1 MMGGNNPKT
10 ENKNNE
16 EMHLDSQLQGCCQFL
31 LENYV
36 DGIAL
41 VKEEKFVYVNKSF
54 RRLLGYQQEE
64 LLGKHWLSIY
74 TTPERLKIQREILP
88 LFRQRDLWRGDV
100 KALRKNQEEVWVEVC
115 WQKTPGNIIA
125 CYYKDVT
132 DRKKI
137 EEELTRNRD
146 LLAII
151 SKAQSE
157 YITNGDIQNL
167 FDSLLEKLLLLTD
180 SEFGFIGELKYP
192 QQVNDDNPPQEDKP
206 RLKIH
211 SLGSISR
218 NNGKSIHLYD
228 EKQGRGMEVSDF
240 NNLFGQVILTG
251 KPVISNDYSTD
262 QRKKGTPK
270 GHPPLSTFMGLPF
283 IHQGRIIGMAGF
295 ANRPG
300 GYNEKLVQYLQP
312 FVSVCSNLIASHKS
326 DTLRRES
333 EKKLQLQEKEA
344 RKQEKF
350 IRSLYKIC
358 ASPLLDFQ
366 KKLQVI
372 FALGRRFFSMDVAML
387 TEIDDAYCYVKAWQS
402 SKKYRQLFQ
411 GEVKIPNEHALCFI
425 TYQSKEPFAIES
437 LSQSNYSTPLRHLR
451 VESYVGAR
459 VEVFGNTCGTLC
471 FLSIHP
477 KRTKITSTIK
487 EQVRLM
493 ARWVGYE
500 LEKEKSQTLIENQL
514 KQEILLRRI
523 IEDIRLSIDFEQLFQ
538 NAATTLLNVFQ
549 ANRCQIF
556 TYDNSLS
563 PPLKLEAEVCSENTP
578 PMSSC
583 LIDLSQNNPHY
594 DAVVSSDRVV
604 VSNNVYEDPL
614 LKPMIPFCQKIGLKS
629 MLAVR
634 TSYKGEV
641 NGIIGLHQCDR
652 FRDWTTEEISLL
664 AIVAEQMGIAIS
676 QAKLLQQEKQ
686 QRELLEKQN
695 KALIE
700 AEKKAKAASK
710 AKTEFLACMSHEMRT
725 PLNGIIGMAQ
735 LLLSTDLT
743 PEQRDFVETINQSGN
758 ILLTI
763 IGDILDLVKI
773 ESQKVEL
780 QSEEFNIHHCIES
793 VISTVELEAEKKK
806 LNLVYIANP
815 RSHCW
820 FRGDVNRLRQ
830 VILNLVS
837 NGVKFTPSGEVI
849 VRFTVEDKGNTTALV
864 KISVEDT
871 GIGIPPQQMQRIFE
885 AFTQVDSSST
895 RRHGGTGLG
904 LTISKKLVELMG
916 GVITVE
922 SQVGKGSKFTVL
934 LPLEK
939 VSPPKEEDKTSL
951 TSLAPLQEKTAVII
965 SDFPSTVEMLV
976 YQTQSLG
983 LKTQTCLS
991 GQFSPSLLKEAA
1003 VVIVDHP
1010 LLNYDHQAL
1019 FHLLRQHNPN
1029 LYLLWLIP
1037 VSLRNQP
1044 HPSQKDSKSRLI
1056 SKPVKQF
1063 QVYNSLKTLLFPA
1076 ANTETK
1082 ADNDSQ
1088 GKPSMK
1094 ILLVEDNPVNQK
1106 VTKLMLKKLGYT
1118 EVDVAGDGNEA
1129 VEMVQRNHYDI
1140 LLMDVQMPGVDGIT
1154 ATRQIRNLGDRIHQ
1168 PWIIAMTAS
1177 AMEEDRMECL
1187 QAGMNDYLPKPVK
1200 IEDIAKALQDVS
1212 ASVRGDG

>member
-1 MMGGNNPKT
+1 MVVNKFEG
-10 ENKNNE
+10 ENKSNE
-16 EMHLDSQLQGCCQFL
+16 EMQLDSQLGGCCQFL

-41 VKEEKFVYVNKSF
+41 VKEEKFIYLNKSY
-54 RRLLGYQQEE
+54 RQLLGYQQED
-64 LLGKHWLSIY
+64 LLGKHWWSVY
-74 TTPERLKIQREILP
+74 TESEIVRIQREIIP
-88 LFRQRDLWRGDV
+88 IFQEKGFWRGDV
-100 KALRKNQEEVWVEVC
+100 KTLKKNREEIWLEVC
-115 WQKTPGNIIA
+115 WQKIPGDITV
-125 CYYKDVT
+125 CYCKDVKER
-132 DRKKI
+132 RKV

-151 SKAQSE
+151 SQAQSE
-157 YITNGDIQNL
+157 YVANGDIQSL
-167 FDSLLEKLLLLTD
+167 FDNLLEKLLLLTD
-180 SEFGFIGELKYP
+180 SEFGFIGELKHP
-192 QQVNDDNPPQEDKP
+192 EEDTNSHPPHHKP
-206 RLKIH
+206 YLKIH

-218 NNGKSIHLYD
+218 HNGKSIRLYD
-228 EKQGRGMEVSDF
+228 EKQGRGMEMSDF

-251 KPVISNDYSTD
+251 KPVICNDYNAYE
-262 QRKKGTPK
+262 RKKGTPK

-283 IHQGRIIGMAGF
+283 IHQNRIIGMAGF

-300 GYNEKLVQYLQP
+300 GYNQELVEYLQP
-312 FVSVCSNLIASHKS
+312 FVSVCSSLIASHKS
-326 DTLRRES
+326 DTLRRDS
-333 EKKLQLQEKEA
+333 ERKLQLREKEA

-372 FALGRRFFSMDVAML
+372 FVLGRRFFGMDVAML
-387 TEIDDAYCYVKAWQS
+387 TEIDEEYCHVKEWQS
-402 SKKYRQLFQ
+402 SKKYRRLFQ
-411 GEVKIPNEHALCFI
+411 GEIKVKNDQSLCFI
-425 TYQSKEPFAIES
+425 TYQSEEPFAIES
-437 LSQSNYSTPLRHLR
+437 LSQSTLSTPLRDLG

-459 VEVFGNTCGTLC
+459 FEVFSNTKGTIC
-471 FLSIHP
+471 FFSIHP
-477 KRTKITSTIK
+477 KRVKITSTIK
-487 EQVRLM
+487 EQIRLM

-500 LEKEKSQTLIENQL
+500 LERETSQGLIENQL

-523 IEDIRLSIDFEQLFQ
+523 IQDIRASINFEQLFQ

-549 ANRCQIF
+549 ANRCQVF
-556 TYDNSLS
+556 TYSKLAS
-563 PPLKLEAEVCSENTP
+563 PPLKLEAEACSENIQ

-583 LIDLSQNNPHY
+583 LIDLTQNNPHFE
-594 DAVVSSDRVV
+594 AVIASDEVIA
-604 VSNNVYEDPL
+604 SNNVYEDPL
-614 LKPMIPFCQKIGLKS
+614 LRAMIPYCQQIGLKS
-629 MLAVR
+629 ILAVR

-652 FRDWTTEEISLL
+652 FRDWTAEEISLL

-695 KALIE
+695 KALQE

-735 LLLSTDLT
+735 LLLTTNLN
-743 PEQRDFVETINQSGN
+743 PEQRDFVEIINQSGN

-780 QSEEFNIHHCIES
+780 QTEDFNIHHCIES
-793 VISTVELEAEKKK
+793 VISTVELEAERKK

-837 NGVKFTPSGEVI
+837 NGIKFTPSGEVV
-849 VRFTVEDKGNTTALV
+849 VRLTVEDKKGDKTALV

-916 GVITVE
+916 GSITVE
-922 SQVGKGSKFTVL
+922 SQIGKGSKFTIF

-939 VSPPKEEDKTSL
+939 VSPGEGEDN
-951 TSLAPLQEKTAVII
+951 TSLALLEELKGRTALII
-965 SDFPSTVEMLV
+965 SDSPSTVEMLAW
-976 YQTQSLG
+976 QTETLG
-983 LKTQTCLS
+983 LRNQICLS
-991 GQFSPSLLKEAA
+991 SQFSPCLLENVA
-1003 VVIVDHP
+1003 VVVVDYP
-1010 LLNYDHQAL
+1010 LLNYDHQVL
-1019 FHLLRQHNPN
+1019 YNTLRQHNGGF
-1029 LYLLWLIP
+1029 YLLWLIP
-1037 VSLRNQP
+1037 VSLRNQL
-1044 HPSQKDSKSRLI
+1044 HFFQQDSKSSLI
-1056 SKPVKQF
+1056 AKPVKQF
-1063 QVYNSLKTLLFPA
+1063 QVYHTLKRLLSSPGK
-1076 ANTETK
+1076 TETIV
-1082 ADNDSQ
+1082 DSHSQ
-1088 GKPSMK
+1088 GKPSMR

-1106 VTKLMLKKLGYT
+1106 VTKLMLKKLGYVQ
-1118 EVDVAGDGNEA
+1118 VDVAGDGNEA
-1129 VEMVQRNHYDI
+1129 VKMVQQNQYEI
-1140 LLMDVQMPGVDGIT
+1140 VLMDVQMPGVDGIS
-1154 ATRQIRNLGDRIHQ
+1154 ATRQIRNLGDKIHQ

-1187 QAGMNDYLPKPVK
+1187 QAGMNDYLAKPVK
-1200 IEDIAKALQDVS
+1200 IEHIAQALQNVS
-1212 ASVRGDG
+1212 APLKG